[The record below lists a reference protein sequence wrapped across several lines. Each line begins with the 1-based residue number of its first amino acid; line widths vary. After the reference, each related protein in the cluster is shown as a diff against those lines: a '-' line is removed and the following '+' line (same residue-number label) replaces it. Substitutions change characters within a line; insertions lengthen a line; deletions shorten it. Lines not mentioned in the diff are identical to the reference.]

1 MPEVDLSPII
11 VAAQEESKNAHE
23 NFRSYLLA
31 QNSYLLAQNERLQS
45 ENDSLKNLK
54 EELKVENG
62 RLGMMVNLY
71 EVANWYY
78 TSGTVLF
85 AVSGV
90 CSGHVWD
97 WFFWLLFCVGVLCFC
112 VGLIPK
118 VGIFRNRRS
127 SNS

>member
-31 QNSYLLAQNERLQS
+31 QNERLQS
-45 ENDSLKNLK
+45 ENDLLKNLK

-71 EVANWYY
+71 EIANWYY
-78 TSGTVLF
+78 IFGTVFF

-112 VGLIPK
+112 VGLLPK